1 MGTDFFGNSLY
12 LYPNNISLVEAEF
25 TLPLII
31 KLLPALFSLVGGLL
45 ALYIYQ
51 FNYRFV
57 NNIIDTKLGRK
68 MYTFLN
74 GKYLFDII
82 YNHYIISFGLNLGY
96 IISKVLDR
104 GVMELVGPYGLSS
117 ALNKTALSISQ
128 SDDRVIS
135 TYSTYIIFNTLC
147 LIFIIFAPILI
158 SSSLLFEIRLI
169 IIYTASAFFVLY
181 NN

>member
-1 MGTDFFGNSLY
+1 
-12 LYPNNISLVEAEF
+12 
-25 TLPLII
+25 
-31 KLLPALFSLVGGLL
+31 
-45 ALYIYQ
+45 
-51 FNYRFV
+51 
-57 NNIIDTKLGRK
+57 
-68 MYTFLN
+68 
-74 GKYLFDII
+74 
-82 YNHYIISFGLNLGY
+82 
-96 IISKVLDR
+96 
-104 GVMELVGPYGLSS
+104 MELVGPYGLSS